1 LEEPTRAAR
10 QSLRCVVAGVLATL
24 VMDAGGGVLRAL
36 HLTVGLPPNLIG
48 RWFVTLV
55 REPRV
60 VTTIADVPAVPGE
73 LAIALAGHY
82 CIGIALTVAFLAA
95 LAATG
100 RRGERRFAFA
110 AALVFGLLTNLLP
123 WLWMFPAMGYGRFGR
138 AAPAEWALTTT
149 SFVNH
154 LIFAIGLACATRWL
168 RLVGAETGSRGGR
181 REHG

>member
-1 LEEPTRAAR
+1 MEEPARAPR
-10 QSLRCVVAGVLATL
+10 SPLRSVFAGILATL
-24 VMDAGGGVLRAL
+24 AMDVGGGLLRAL
-36 HLTVGLPPNLIG
+36 HLTQGLPPHLIG

-55 REPRV
+55 REPKV

-73 LAIALAGHY
+73 LAFALAGHY
-82 CIGIALTVAFLAA
+82 CIGIALTVAFLAT

-100 RRGERRFAFA
+100 RRGERRFAFV

-149 SFVNH
+149 SFMNH
-154 LIFAIGLACATRWL
+154 LVFAIGLACATRWL
-168 RLVGAETGSRGGR
+168 RLVGAGTGIRPTGVRS
-181 REHG
+181 

>member
-10 QSLRCVVAGVLATL
+10 SPLRFVFAGILATL
-24 VMDAGGGVLRAL
+24 AMDVGGGLLRAL

-55 REPRV
+55 REPKV

-73 LAIALAGHY
+73 LAFALAGHY

-100 RRGERRFAFA
+100 RRS
-110 AALVFGLLTNLLP
+110 
-123 WLWMFPAMGYGRFGR
+123 GR
-138 AAPAEWALTTT
+138 
-149 SFVNH
+149 
-154 LIFAIGLACATRWL
+154 
-168 RLVGAETGSRGGR
+168 
-181 REHG
+181 